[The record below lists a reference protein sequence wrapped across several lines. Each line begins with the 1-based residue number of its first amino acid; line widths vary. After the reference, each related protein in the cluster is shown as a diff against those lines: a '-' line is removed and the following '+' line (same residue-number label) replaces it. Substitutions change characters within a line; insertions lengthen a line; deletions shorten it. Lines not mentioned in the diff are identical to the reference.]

1 MNKYFEI
8 HWVSFPRESQSDP
21 LSAHEWTSVL
31 KLATMWQ
38 FQKIRATAI
47 KNLENMLDLVD
58 KVIIAQRFDISAWLV
73 PTLNALVQREEMIN
87 LSEANRLG
95 MDWVLKLAKVR
106 EMGVT
111 PQHRTC
117 KHCHHTGPPRCD
129 SCSSTDADHCGS
141 CSKKLPNP
149 GTITKGDY
157 SRGICEIFGLS

>member
-1 MNKYFEI
+1 
-8 HWVSFPRESQSDP
+8 
-21 LSAHEWTSVL
+21 
-31 KLATMWQ
+31 
-38 FQKIRATAI
+38 
-47 KNLENMLDLVD
+47 MLDLVD

-87 LSEANRLG
+87 LSEANWLG

-106 EMGVT
+106 EMGAFT

-129 SCSSTDADHCGS
+129 SCSSTDADRCGS